1 MKKQKTWLEPETKMA
16 EPIDLRVVNTNII
29 VEKLEQDIKLREMGL
44 LQKLKP
50 NRKL

>member
-1 MKKQKTWLEPETKMA
+1 MKKQKTWLEPEIKMA
-16 EPIDLRVVNTNII
+16 EPIDLRTANTCII
-29 VEKLEQDIKLREMGL
+29 IEKLENDIRLREMGL